1 MHLWLILGELV
12 IRLSR
17 KPELQRFSVLGYDSA
32 SWSLIG
38 NQKRA
43 IGFTSERRREIV
55 ESKTMRFR
63 QIDRIVELEP
73 GKKIVATRLLSGQE
87 DYLRDH
93 FPLFPV
99 MPGVL
104 MLEAAFQTASWLVRA
119 TEEFANTTCVLKEI
133 RNAKFA
139 DFVQPGQILEVHAEI
154 QKVDGNLYTIK
165 VSGQKG
171 EVTSFSAR
179 LLIETQN
186 LQDID
191 SSMGNLNNFTK
202 ACMQGQLAELM
213 AD

>member
-1 MHLWLILGELV
+1 
-12 IRLSR
+12 
-17 KPELQRFSVLGYDSA
+17 
-32 SWSLIG
+32 
-38 NQKRA
+38 
-43 IGFTSERRREIV
+43 V

-63 QIDRIVELEP
+63 HIDKIVELTP
-73 GKKIVATRLLSGQE
+73 GDKIVARRFLSGDE

-119 TEEFANTTCVLKEI
+119 TEDFANTTCILKEI

-154 QKVDGNLYTIK
+154 QKVDGNVYTIK
-165 VSGQKG
+165 VSGQKDG
-171 EVTSFSAR
+171 SLSFSAR
-179 LLIETQN
+179 LSVETQN

-191 SSMGNLNNFTK
+191 DRMANLNNFTRN
-202 ACMQGQLAELM
+202 CMRGQMAELM
-213 AD
+213 KNETKLSGQTAVKGL